1 MEHRSAK
8 VESNR
13 NGSEELA
20 ERKNVRNAVL
30 SAEEAQQLHS
40 EALVIDSQQPPVTNG
55 FLFTDNMREAL
66 NEYHAMGMTRNEAT
80 PLLHAMATHEIKTNA
95 AAREQYLGLWA
106 ASGVNVAGG
115 TYAGPGPFDTAFE
128 KSVTGIAQARAI
140 IDAMDDRMLM
150 VRKAE
155 DIERAHREGKYGVVI
170 DFQETTPFSDKL
182 ERIDLFHN
190 MGLRMCQLTYN
201 LGTLVGDGC
210 TELHKSGLTY
220 FGQAVV
226 QRLNELNIIV
236 DVSHCSEQVGWD
248 AMEISTAPVIVSH
261 SCSAAVAYHDRGK
274 SDELARAI
282 ANQGGFFG
290 VVIIPGFIQTS
301 TEATLDDFVDHVIHL
316 VDVMGIDHV
325 GVGTDKAGPGPGT
338 DSLIEWPNGMPTER
352 PGVFNYSGFR
362 QVEHRLTDDYH
373 IVGYDDFSDWPNLT
387 VKLAERGFDEEELRK
402 LLGQNYLRVFRE
414 VVG

>member
-1 MEHRSAK
+1 MVART
-8 VESNR
+8 
-13 NGSEELA
+13 
-20 ERKNVRNAVL
+20 NVRNQVL
-30 SAEEAQQLHS
+30 SAEEARQLHS
-40 EALVIDSQQPPVTNG
+40 EALVIDSQQPPVTSG
-55 FLFTDNMREAL
+55 FLFTENMREAL

-80 PLLHAMATHEIKTNA
+80 PLLQAMATHEIKTNA

-170 DFQETTPFSDKL
+170 DFQETTPFSDRL

-210 TELHKSGLTY
+210 TEIHKSGLTY

-226 QRLNELNIIV
+226 QRLNELDIIV

-248 AMEISTAPVIVSH
+248 ALEVSSAPVVVSH
-261 SCSAAVAYHDRGK
+261 SCSAAVCYHDRGK
-274 SDELARAI
+274 SDGLAKAI
-282 ANQGGFFG
+282 ADSGGFFG
-290 VVIIPGFIQTS
+290 AVVIPGFIQET
-301 TEATLDDFVDHVIHL
+301 TEATLDDFVDHVVHL
-316 VDVMGIDHV
+316 VNVMGIDHV
-325 GVGTDKAGPGPGT
+325 GIGTDKAGPGPGT
-338 DSLIEWPNGMPTER
+338 DSMIEWPSDMPDDTLSPIL
-352 PGVFNYSGFR
+352 PGSFNYSGFR
-362 QVEHRLTDDYH
+362 IEEHRLGDEYH
-373 IVGYDDFSDWPNLT
+373 IVGYNDFRDWPNLT
-387 VKLAERGFDEEELRK
+387 VALADRGFNEEELRK
-402 LLGQNYLRVFRE
+402 LLGLNFLRVFSD